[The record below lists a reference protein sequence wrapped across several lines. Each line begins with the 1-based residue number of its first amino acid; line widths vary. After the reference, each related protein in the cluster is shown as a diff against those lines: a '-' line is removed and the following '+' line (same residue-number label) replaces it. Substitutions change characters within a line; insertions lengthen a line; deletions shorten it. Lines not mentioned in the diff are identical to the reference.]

1 MSASFIGI
9 DLGTSFIKGAVL
21 DPDRLTI
28 AHIHRLPF
36 PAPLPGLPPLH
47 REFDPLAV
55 VEATRRLLAEL
66 LPLAPGCEGILV
78 CSQMHGLVLTTEQG
92 EPASNLTTWQDQR
105 LLEPHPSGR
114 GTYFDVLAGRLTP
127 EEVRQLGNELR
138 PGQPLGL
145 LFWLAEQDR
154 LPAAD
159 LILASL
165 PDFVL
170 ANLCGAAPGIEA
182 SNAAA
187 HGALDLETLAWHRPV
202 IDKLGLGGLRWP
214 QIRRQGEVVGRLAVG
229 RGPVG
234 RAPAGQAP
242 AGRGPGGGRSL
253 PCFTPV
259 GDYQAALAGALLQEG
274 ELSLN
279 ISTGSQVSTLQPA
292 LGFGAYQSR
301 PFFDGR
307 YLAGITHIPAG
318 RALSALVRLLSELA
332 VEQGGAV
339 PEPWGYIS
347 EQARRAGPT
356 QMRANLA
363 FFTSACGDHGELTNL
378 HEEELTVGHLF
389 RAAFQ
394 NMVDNY
400 HGCAQ
405 RLDPGGDQ
413 PAAPWRSLVFS
424 GGLAQKID
432 VLRELI
438 VARFGAPYRLCP
450 TPEDTLLGLLALGLA
465 FTGRTPSVSAAM
477 ARIYAAYGG
486 DLMLQQG

>member
-36 PAPLPGLPPLH
+36 PAPLPDRPPLH

-105 LLEPHPSGR
+105 LLEPHPSGQ

-202 IDKLGLGGLRWP
+202 IDKLGLG
-214 QIRRQGEVVGRLAVG
+214 
-229 RGPVG
+229 
-234 RAPAGQAP
+234 
-242 AGRGPGGGRSL
+242 
-253 PCFTPV
+253 
-259 GDYQAALAGALLQEG
+259 
-274 ELSLN
+274 
-279 ISTGSQVSTLQPA
+279 
-292 LGFGAYQSR
+292 
-301 PFFDGR
+301 
-307 YLAGITHIPAG
+307 
-318 RALSALVRLLSELA
+318 
-332 VEQGGAV
+332 
-339 PEPWGYIS
+339 
-347 EQARRAGPT
+347 
-356 QMRANLA
+356 
-363 FFTSACGDHGELTNL
+363 
-378 HEEELTVGHLF
+378 
-389 RAAFQ
+389 
-394 NMVDNY
+394 
-400 HGCAQ
+400 
-405 RLDPGGDQ
+405 
-413 PAAPWRSLVFS
+413 
-424 GGLAQKID
+424 
-432 VLRELI
+432 
-438 VARFGAPYRLCP
+438 
-450 TPEDTLLGLLALGLA
+450 
-465 FTGRTPSVSAAM
+465 
-477 ARIYAAYGG
+477 
-486 DLMLQQG
+486 